1 MLNHHRLVPTGHGED
16 FTGSV
21 VMTAIDVDAVPTLT
35 FLLDEGYG
43 KVDYHNDAEQPR
55 VLVLRT
61 ASGDSCPHCAA
72 RCSSPDELQKLLG
85 FCRRWSEG
93 GVPRVR
99 VAEETDALVELLNCI
114 NSVDRTALF
123 VAATSTSESLDDRN
137 TKTSL
142 LLDAGGKLFGTTPF
156 LVANSSSTMVLSEEG
171 QQCLSLWLSECAEE
185 RKDEITIFCIEYF
198 AIVGSAHLEFE
209 WHCSYEVVN
218 ILASSVHTADV
229 MSLLL
234 SLPFDDS

>member
-43 KVDYHNDAEQPR
+43 KVDYHNDAGET
-55 VLVLRT
+55 VLHRT
-61 ASGDSCPHCAA
+61 LLKPSGDSCPHCAA

-185 RKDEITIFCIEYF
+185 RKDEITIFCIDEYSGV
-198 AIVGSAHLEFE
+198 VGAYSRRDVTAAE
-209 WHCSYEVVN
+209 
-218 ILASSVHTADV
+218 SSV
-229 MSLLL
+229 
-234 SLPFDDS
+234 